1 MATRLAVC
9 YVGSDGYLFQTVLSA
24 TQARQHLG
32 FEARIFVL
40 SLGQHDSDEAQAFL
54 RVCADAGVELLSA
67 PAESLNG
74 LPVAYARLFLDLHLP
89 ADIDEILY
97 LDGDTQI
104 VGDLGP
110 LLLASPPEDGVIGVK
125 DPMVFIRETS
135 PAFRRKVDHWWEES
149 EIPDEVRPRY
159 INSGVLRVR
168 RHDLAGLRAKVLAL
182 HERKGHHT
190 RFLDQD
196 LINIALGDDVA
207 TASLGWNFPGFLLG
221 TAIAEHETVHVAH
234 FMSNP
239 RPWQAPY
246 SPWGARYFAPYAA
259 LAARYPEIGRY
270 WGRATRTQR
279 VRYQAQQFYKHMTE
293 RRLWQSVGAERAV
306 ERMRLTDSLPA

>member
-1 MATRLAVC
+1 MSTRLAVC
-9 YVGSDGYLFQTVLSA
+9 YVASDGYLFQTVLSA

-40 SLGQHDSDEAQAFL
+40 SIGRHDSEEAQAF
-54 RVCADAGVELLSA
+54 RRACDDAGVELLSA
-67 PAESLNG
+67 PADSLSG
-74 LPVAYARLFLDLHLP
+74 LPIAYARLFLDLHLP

-97 LDGDTQI
+97 LDGDTQ
-104 VGDLGP
+104 VVDDLGP
-110 LLLASPPEDGVIGVK
+110 LLLASPPEGGVIGVK

-135 PAFRRKVDHWWEES
+135 PAFRRKVDQWWEES
-149 EIPDEVRPRY
+149 EIPSGIRSRY
-159 INSGVLRVR
+159 INSGMLRVR
-168 RHDLAGLRAKVLAL
+168 RHDLTGLRAKVVAL
-182 HERKGHHT
+182 HERNGRHT

-221 TAIAEHETVHVAH
+221 TAIAEQETVHVTH
-234 FMSNP
+234 FMSDP

-259 LAARYPEIGRY
+259 LAARYPEIARY
-270 WGRATRTQR
+270 WGRATPAQR
-279 VRYQAQQFYKHMTE
+279 IRYQAQQLYKHVTE
-293 RRLWQSVGAERAV
+293 RRLWQSVDAERAV
-306 ERMRLTDSLPA
+306 ERMRLSDSLRA